1 MTRDLIRRGDNE
13 RLVFSETPL
22 PQLTDVRVEGTYQVS
37 LSEGGELDEAEAYE
51 CDPNTSPAQAR
62 DYIFAAASG
71 TLMGALSILW
81 QKDLNLADARKLGA
95 EKIEKI
101 VIGAV
106 QRVGLKKENPSIAD
120 AIRLRNPQLGAPS
133 HQ

>member
-95 EKIEKI
+95 EKI
-101 VIGAV
+101 
-106 QRVGLKKENPSIAD
+106 
-120 AIRLRNPQLGAPS
+120 
-133 HQ
+133 